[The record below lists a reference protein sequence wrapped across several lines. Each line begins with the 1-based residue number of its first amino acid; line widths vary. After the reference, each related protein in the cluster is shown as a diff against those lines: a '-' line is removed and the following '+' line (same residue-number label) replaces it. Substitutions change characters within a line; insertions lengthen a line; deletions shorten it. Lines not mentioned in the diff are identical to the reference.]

1 MNMGKSNIFQ
11 NINAGRIFKISI
23 TSSLVIIYIILWARM
38 ISTPSLRTRADF
50 IAFYAVGRIAQEYGY
65 SAAYQIDLQ
74 HTIEQTVV
82 GFNLAKDQV
91 LLYNHVPYLI
101 PLLKHLIG
109 NNYISSFARWAV
121 AMLGI
126 YIAGSVLFLNSLFP
140 TKKNKI
146 YGTLLIGMLTFYP
159 FFVSFLLG
167 QDTALLFLGTA
178 FWCVGVLKKNVW
190 LAATG
195 LSLTTIR
202 PHICLTLAIPLF
214 FTYRKVF
221 WRFLIIAGFL
231 ALISILMLGKGG
243 AFGFINLLIIS
254 AKGTWYGMSESAM
267 LNLTGLLLRTI
278 PFIEPGL
285 IHIISWVGYLAG
297 ICLVSIL
304 WIRAK
309 EFDNRLLGLSI
320 IIALFFAPH
329 LHYHDLTLLIIPLVF
344 AVMLPAL
351 SISSERLALAPLGTS
366 LLMMLEPI
374 HFIFPYVLYAGL
386 SWWLTRNPRPD

>member
-1 MNMGKSNIFQ
+1 
-11 NINAGRIFKISI
+11 
-23 TSSLVIIYIILWARM
+23 M
-38 ISTPSLRTRADF
+38 ISTPSLRTGADF

-82 GFNLAKDQV
+82 GFNLAKEQV

-121 AMLGI
+121 AMFGI
-126 YIAGSVLFLNSLFP
+126 YIAGSVLFLNSLFS

-146 YGTLLIGMLTFYP
+146 YGTLLIGTVTFYP
-159 FFVSFLLG
+159 FFVSLLLG

-178 FWCVGVLKKNVW
+178 LWCVGVLKKKVW
-190 LAATG
+190 LAAAG

-202 PHICLTLAIPLF
+202 PHICLTLAIPLL

-221 WRFLIIAGFL
+221 WRFLIIAGVL
-231 ALISILMLGKGG
+231 AFISILMLGKGG
-243 AFGFINLLIIS
+243 ALGFINVLIIS
-254 AKGTWYGMSESAM
+254 AKGTWYGMNESAM

-278 PFIEPGL
+278 PFIDPGL

-304 WIRAK
+304 WTQAK
-309 EFDNRLLGLSI
+309 EYDDRHLGLSI
-320 IIALFFAPH
+320 IVALFFAPH

-344 AVMLPAL
+344 AVMLPAR
-351 SISSERLALAPLGTS
+351 SISPERLALTPLGTS

-374 HFIFPYVLYAGL
+374 HFVFPYVLYAGL